1 MTSEFVAEA
10 TKETFRDLV
19 AEGQVLVDV
28 WGPDCQ
34 PCLRMMPHV
43 EKLAEDSAGSLRVVK
58 LEAPKA
64 RRLCMELKV
73 MGLPAFLLFRDGQ
86 EVARINGPQVTEE
99 GLSTWLNEKAG
110 AQAAPPSENTEATT
124 APPSEKKESA

>member
-1 MTSEFVAEA
+1 MTTTDLVSEA

-34 PCLRMMPHV
+34 PCLAMMPHV
-43 EKLAEDSAGSLRVVK
+43 EKLAQESGGTLRVVK
-58 LEAPKA
+58 LEAQKA

-86 EVARINGPQVTEE
+86 EVARINGPQVTADA
-99 GLSTWLNEKAG
+99 LTTWLEDNK
-110 AQAAPPSENTEATT
+110 ENA
-124 APPSEKKESA
+124 

>member
-1 MTSEFVAEA
+1 MTTDLVSEA

-34 PCLRMMPHV
+34 PCLRLMPHV
-43 EKLAEDSAGSLRVVK
+43 ETLAEDSGGTLRVVK
-58 LEAPKA
+58 LEAPTA

-73 MGLPAFLLFRDGQ
+73 MGLPAFLLFRDGE
-86 EVARINGPQVTEE
+86 EVARINGPQVTPDALTDWFE
-99 GLSTWLNEKAG
+99 TN
-110 AQAAPPSENTEATT
+110 
-124 APPSEKKESA
+124 KKESA

>member
-1 MTSEFVAEA
+1 MTSQAVTEA
-10 TKETFRDLV
+10 TKESFRDLV

-34 PCLRMMPHV
+34 PCLRLMPHV
-43 EKLAEDSAGSLRVVK
+43 EKLAEDSGGTLRVVK

-73 MGLPAFLLFRDGQ
+73 MGLPAFLLFREGE
-86 EVARINGPQVTEE
+86 EVARINGPQVTADA
-99 GLSTWLNEKAG
+99 LTAWLD
-110 AQAAPPSENTEATT
+110 ENRNDD
-124 APPSEKKESA
+124 KESA

>member
-1 MTSEFVAEA
+1 MTTAAVTEA

-19 AEGQVLVDV
+19 AAGQVLVDV

-34 PCLRMMPHV
+34 PCLRLMPHV
-43 EKLAEDSAGSLRVVK
+43 EKLAEDSGGTLRVVK

-73 MGLPAFLLFRDGQ
+73 MGLPAFLLFRNGE

-99 GLSTWLNEKAG
+99 ALTSWLNEKAE
-110 AQAAPPSENTEATT
+110 AKAAPQ
-124 APPSEKKESA
+124 SEKEESA